1 MLFRKFEAVETAEG
15 TRYLL
20 DGEEIRHVVGCSLE
34 LLSAERSRYL
44 LTLKVAVSNCT
55 YRVKRGTEEEDT
67 SYHQLRVKMEGFC
80 PDSVQLDDRDILVGL
95 LGFGMKLHDGD
106 HGTEATLLM
115 WVTTDEETAKR
126 YERDENN
133 DLLH

>member
-106 HGTEATLLM
+106 HGTVATLLM
-115 WVTTDEETAKR
+115 RVTTDEETAKR

>member
-106 HGTEATLLM
+106 HGTVVTLLM

>member
-1 MLFRKFEAVETAEG
+1 MLAGA
-15 TRYLL
+15 
-20 DGEEIRHVVGCSLE
+20 
-34 LLSAERSRYL
+34 AERRTQPISSDAESGGL
-44 LTLKVAVSNCT
+44 QLHLPGEAW
-55 YRVKRGTEEEDT
+55 TEEEDT

-106 HGTEATLLM
+106 HGTVATLLM

>member
-15 TRYLL
+15 TKYLL

-55 YRVKRGTEEEDT
+55 YRVKHGTEEEDT

-80 PDSVQLDDRDILVGL
+80 PDSVQLDNRAGWIRDETARWRPWHRGDAFDV
-95 LGFGMKLHDGD
+95 GD
-106 HGTEATLLM
+106 HRRRNGQAI
-115 WVTTDEETAKR
+115 
-126 YERDENN
+126 
-133 DLLH
+133 